1 MSLFHTTFAS
11 ALKVLHDQ
19 KVDCLMVGGHV
30 VNYYGYAR
38 FTGDIDLGSCLVKD
52 FGVSL
57 NYAKTLAIKQVS
69 GEKNS
74 GVLLRGHSG
83 G

>member
-1 MSLFHTTFAS
+1 MDAS
-11 ALKVLHDQ
+11 TIT
-19 KVDCLMVGGHV
+19 
-30 VNYYGYAR
+30 NIY
-38 FTGDIDLGSCLVKD
+38 GSCLDKD

>member
-1 MSLFHTTFAS
+1 
-11 ALKVLHDQ
+11 
-19 KVDCLMVGGHV
+19 MVK
-30 VNYYGYAR
+30 
-38 FTGDIDLGSCLVKD
+38 GSCLDKD